1 LVHLGYRIQHQ
12 VGSRGF
18 FIDIAVIDD
27 EHPGRYLLGVE
38 CDGASY
44 HSARSARD
52 RDRLRQE
59 VLENLG
65 WKLHRIWSTDW
76 FRNPKRETQL
86 LVKSIEESKAQSIEA
101 NLENNSKLKQ
111 TAVGIE
117 RKDPKPRTTPA
128 IHVQEYKIAKL
139 NIRYPKDRLHEVSSG
154 TMAGWIKDVVEVES
168 PVHKDEVIRRIVNAA
183 GIKRVGRRIRSTFEI
198 GLSAA
203 SKAKD
208 VTQRGDFIW
217 MTGMQEPII
226 RSRHNLPNQSRS
238 ISLIA
243 PEEISS
249 AILEVTKSA
258 YGIQR
263 NIIPSEVSNLFGFK
277 RVTQDMN
284 DHIDALTGELIAEGK
299 LIDDGIYLT
308 LPED

>member
-1 LVHLGYRIQHQ
+1 MRI
-12 VGSRGF
+12 
-18 FIDIAVIDD
+18 
-27 EHPGRYLLGVE
+27 
-38 CDGASY
+38 
-44 HSARSARD
+44 D
-52 RDRLRQE
+52 R
-59 VLENLG
+59 
-65 WKLHRIWSTDW
+65 H
-76 FRNPKRETQL
+76 
-86 LVKSIEESKAQSIEA
+86 
-101 NLENNSKLKQ
+101 
-111 TAVGIE
+111 
-117 RKDPKPRTTPA
+117 DPKQRTKPA
-128 IHVQEYKIAKL
+128 VQVKEYKIAKL

-154 TMAGWIKDVVEVES
+154 TMAGWIKEVVDIES

-217 MTGMQEPII
+217 MIGMQEPKI

-249 AILEVTKSA
+249 AILEVTKST

-263 NIIPSEVSNLFGFK
+263 DMIPGEVSNLFGFK

-284 DHIDALTGELIAEGK
+284 DLINKLVGDLISDNK
-299 LIDDGIYLT
+299 LIDKGVYLT